1 MVKLKLLY
9 KFTFNEL
16 YISGLIIVFFGY
28 SFSHLVLH
36 LYGGRTLSEGLGP
49 DLLRSQCFL
58 ILFLAINGV
67 TECFA
72 RAVMTDS
79 EINTYTQVMTLM
91 SVAYILL
98 TYTLASLLGPV
109 GMVMANCC
117 NMVIRIAASVR
128 VIVNTF
134 RDQEEQ
140 PIMGLVPDTD
150 ITLLLIS
157 AGATCL
163 LSEVYI
169 YSWSALAH
177 LAIGAVMFL
186 AVVVAVVVKEDYI
199 LTPERLSILHFCVL
213 SVFAS
218 TEHPFLEQ
226 LVRFWSRRASL
237 RSSTTGAW
245 VGCNTGMNK

>member
-1 MVKLKLLY
+1 MVKLKLLF
-9 KFTFNEL
+9 KFTLYFNEL
-16 YISGLIIVFFGY
+16 YISGLIVVFFGY
-28 SFSHLVLH
+28 SYSHLVLH

-58 ILFLAINGV
+58 ILFLA
-67 TECFA
+67 TF
-72 RAVMTDS
+72 
-79 EINTYTQVMTLM
+79 
-91 SVAYILL
+91 
-98 TYTLASLLGPV
+98 LAT
-109 GMVMANCC
+109 
-117 NMVIRIAASVR
+117 SVR

-177 LAIGAVMFL
+177 LASGAVMFL
-186 AVVVAVVVKEDYI
+186 VVVVALVVKEDYMGRVQHRY
-199 LTPERLSILHFCVL
+199 E
-213 SVFAS
+213 
-218 TEHPFLEQ
+218 
-226 LVRFWSRRASL
+226 
-237 RSSTTGAW
+237 
-245 VGCNTGMNK
+245 

>member
-1 MVKLKLLY
+1 
-9 KFTFNEL
+9 
-16 YISGLIIVFFGY
+16 
-28 SFSHLVLH
+28 
-36 LYGGRTLSEGLGP
+36 
-49 DLLRSQCFL
+49 
-58 ILFLAINGV
+58 
-67 TECFA
+67 
-72 RAVMTDS
+72 
-79 EINTYTQVMTLM
+79 
-91 SVAYILL
+91 
-98 TYTLASLLGPV
+98 
-109 GMVMANCC
+109 MVMANCC

-199 LTPERLSILHFCVL
+199 L
-213 SVFAS
+213 VFLAQK
-218 TEHPFLEQ
+218 F
-226 LVRFWSRRASL
+226 RAL
-237 RSSTTGAW
+237 RGGDNIEEEGEKSKAD
-245 VGCNTGMNK
+245 

>member
-1 MVKLKLLY
+1 MIL
-9 KFTFNEL
+9 
-16 YISGLIIVFFGY
+16 ISGLIIVFFGY
-28 SFSHLVLH
+28 SYSHFVLH

-72 RAVMTDS
+72 RAVMTDG
-79 EINTYTQVMTLM
+79 EINTFTRAMTLM
-91 SVAYILL
+91 SVVYILL

-117 NMVIRIAASVR
+117 NMVIRIAAAVR

-140 PIMGLVPDTD
+140 PITGLLPDTD
-150 ITLLLIS
+150 ITLLIIS

-169 YSWSALAH
+169 YAWSALAH

-186 AVVVAVVVKEDYI
+186 VVVVAVVVKEDYI
-199 LTPERLSILHFCVL
+199 L
-213 SVFAS
+213 VFLAQK
-218 TEHPFLEQ
+218 F
-226 LVRFWSRRASL
+226 RSL
-237 RSSTTGAW
+237 RGGGDTEEEGEKS
-245 VGCNTGMNK
+245 KED